1 MNTKVVGR
9 RVGASLI
16 DSLVVI
22 ALQGLLFA
30 LLAENRQDAINAG
43 GGAEVTTYANVTLG
57 DTEYAVTGSK
67 AALYFALV
75 LAINVGYF
83 VILQGLRGFTLGKLA
98 LGLRVV
104 KDDGTSP
111 PGVGRAFGR
120 WFLYIAD
127 GFPYIIPYLTGFI
140 VAMVHKDHKRIG
152 DMVASTLVVS
162 KDSVG
167 ASPSASGLDNES
179 TPTWVEGTRGS
190 GL

>member
-9 RVGASLI
+9 RVGAFLI
-16 DSLVVI
+16 DLLVVI

-30 LLAENRQDAINAG
+30 VLAENRQDAINAG
-43 GGAEVTTYANVTLG
+43 GGAEVTTYVNLTLG

-67 AALYFALV
+67 AALYFALG
-75 LAINVGYF
+75 LAIYVGYF

-127 GFPYIIPYLTGFI
+127 GFPYFIPYLTGFI

-167 ASPSASGLDNES
+167 ASASGLDNES

>member
-9 RVGASLI
+9 RVGAFLI
-16 DSLVVI
+16 DLVVVI

-43 GGAEVTTYANVTLG
+43 GGAEVTTYVNLTLG

-67 AALYFALV
+67 ATLYFALV
-75 LAINVGYF
+75 LALNVGYF
-83 VILQGLRGFTLGKLA
+83 VILQGLRGFTLGKLM

-104 KDDGTSP
+104 KDDGSSP
-111 PGVGRAFGR
+111 PGIGRAFGR

-127 GFPYIIPYLTGFI
+127 AFPYIIPYLTGFI
-140 VAMVHKDHKRIG
+140 VAMVNKDHKRIG
-152 DMVASTLVVS
+152 DMVASTLVVD
-162 KDSVG
+162 KASVG
-167 ASPSASGLDNES
+167 ASPSASGLEGES
-179 TPTWVEGTRGS
+179 APTWVEGTRGS